1 MIASE
6 GEVAM
11 KKEEINGI
19 FQDIFSQPYLSAEQI
34 PKLSLYIDQILTL
47 FAEGSIEEQALTKAM
62 VNNYSK
68 EKMLQ
73 PIKGKKYSRE
83 QILQIL
89 MICRLKPVLSMEQIK
104 AWNCA
109 LMEDTGG
116 EEMLERILNRSD
128 EQRTFSEATAEFFWT
143 QNQEN
148 QTTDLSTEDCAT
160 LVLELR
166 QLSDLFA
173 QAAKKLSQKT
183 FEEESQRKK

>member
-1 MIASE
+1 
-6 GEVAM
+6 M

-109 LMEDTGG
+109 LMEETGG

-128 EQRTFSEATAEFFWT
+128 EQRTLSEATAEFFWT

-148 QTTDLSTEDCAT
+148 QTTDLSAEDCAT
-160 LVLELR
+160 LVLELS

-183 FEEESQRKK
+183 FEKESQRKK